1 MTLNCLCRRPEWGL
15 RRLCSDIMTGQ
26 FHSSCFLQHSLFP
39 SSSFSFS
46 FSIRLGAGKSGL
58 SSLHLSAKTLILIF
72 SLVWLLGTFLLTA
85 VHWSNGN
92 TVMQDSQVPQLSWKS
107 TKRRSENESESGQ
120 RNELSAVSIKASW
133 VCRAGRRLLSALWY
147 NTHSLTMVVVVG
159 EATGALAPTH
169 NSTFAVSLENLKRI
183 CFNIGWC

>member
-72 SLVWLLGTFLLTA
+72 SLVWLLGTFLLTGVLLA
-85 VHWSNGN
+85 
-92 TVMQDSQVPQLSWKS
+92 TLSCKIVRFPNCLQS
-107 TKRRSENESESGQ
+107 LPNVKVKSESGQ

-183 CFNIGWC
+183 CFNIGWW